1 MLQETLESQIKP
13 TLSPNGQIRYEIKWN
28 GQLYTSARREGL
40 SGRVLADQYPHVTP
54 RQTDQLSQ
62 YRWRYLI
69 VA

>member
-1 MLQETLESQIKP
+1 MLQETIEQLIKP
-13 TLSPNGQIRYEIKWN
+13 TLSPNGQISYKITWN
-28 GQLYTSARREGL
+28 GQLYTSVSREGL

-54 RQTDQLSQ
+54 KQTEQLSQ

>member
-1 MLQETLESQIKP
+1 MLQETLEKLIKP
-13 TLSPNGQIRYEIKWN
+13 TLQTNGQIHYEITWN
-28 GQLYTSARREGL
+28 GQRYTSVTREGL
-40 SGRVLADQYPHVTP
+40 SGRVLTDQYPHVTP

>member
-13 TLSPNGQIRYEIKWN
+13 TLQPNGQIPYTLAWN
-28 GQLYTSARREGL
+28 GKRYTSATRQGL

-54 RQTDQLSQ
+54 KQTEQLSQ
-62 YRWRYLI
+62 YRWRYAI

>member
-1 MLQETLESQIKP
+1 MLQETIEQLIKP
-13 TLSPNGQIRYEIKWN
+13 TLSPNGQIRYQITWN

-54 RQTDQLSQ
+54 KQTEQLSQ
-62 YRWRYLI
+62 WRWRYAI